1 MPSVRRKKEARTAEA
16 QDTGMK
22 RTPSMGARFLRSIS
36 GLGKAAP
43 GPGTAPGTGAVVLG
57 NAGTDTA
64 YSEGAGKENG
74 HAASVEKLTLTLTRV
89 KGSPIGLT
97 WGGTARFRL
106 RVTDVD
112 DGTPA
117 ADSGIAIGD
126 VIISVNGT
134 DIYGGGD
141 VDYAPKF
148 AAELVGAAG
157 FGDIEFVVER
167 PLDKQPLKEA
177 TAAVTIQKQ
186 YRASVSNVFM
196 TEGQSQK
203 EAPMTAP
210 LTIAEEPASRTATA
224 EELAQ
229 ELASRAVAS
238 GLASALAAEAESD
251 MKSTAAK
258 LDQSAYDATELDE
271 AASVVQLAAAAA
283 MVDPAPSYNDAELDA
298 AASVVQIAAAEKAAA
313 EKAAAASVT
322 GADPKPASPS
332 SAPRRRRHRIQAT
345 AGGSSN
351 ASCKA
356 SEAAP
361 KEAGVEPATVR
372 EAAAPASTPVR
383 KRRTQQRPRAP
394 PPDANPEPQRVVTE
408 RRRRRKVVEAEVGDP
423 K

>member
-1 MPSVRRKKEARTAEA
+1 MPSVRRKKEARTAEGP
-16 QDTGMK
+16 DTGMK

-43 GPGTAPGTGAVVLG
+43 GPGTAPGTGAVVLW

-64 YSEGAGKENG
+64 HSKWAGKENG
-74 HAASVEKLTLTLTRV
+74 HVASDASVENLTLILTRV
-89 KGSPIGLT
+89 EGSPIGLT

-106 RVTDVD
+106 RVTGVD

-126 VIISVNGT
+126 VIISINGT
-134 DIYGGGD
+134 AVYGGGD

-210 LTIAEEPASRTATA
+210 PTIAEKPASKTATA

-229 ELASRAVAS
+229 DLASRAVSS

-283 MVDPAPSYNDAELDA
+283 STAMVDPAPSYDEAELDA

-313 EKAAAASVT
+313 EKAAAE
-322 GADPKPASPS
+322 K
-332 SAPRRRRHRIQAT
+332 
-345 AGGSSN
+345 
-351 ASCKA
+351 
-356 SEAAP
+356 
-361 KEAGVEPATVR
+361 AGVAATDGL
-372 EAAAPASTPVR
+372 SG
-383 KRRTQQRPRAP
+383 RR
-394 PPDANPEPQRVVTE
+394 
-408 RRRRRKVVEAEVGDP
+408 
-423 K
+423 